1 MCSDSIRSTFLRKVP
16 LLSVYG
22 EKRALMDH
30 YAYVFH
36 SLFLKAFNS
45 TGPNVTKFVL
55 RLSSIMENER
65 LENLKKIENLE
76 NLYKNISTLLI
87 KLNEK
92 ANQAQT
98 QDGHYE
104 DNSNAYMY
112 ILFVLTFYGRV
123 YLFIFP
129 MQGGLY
135 WGIG

>member
-1 MCSDSIRSTFLRKVP
+1 MSESQTKAGTQRKI
-16 LLSVYG
+16 
-22 EKRALMDH
+22 ENIWN
-30 YAYVFH
+30 
-36 SLFLKAFNS
+36 LK
-45 TGPNVTKFVL
+45 KF
-55 RLSSIMENER
+55 EN
-65 LENLKKIENLE
+65 LKKNENLKKIENLE

-123 YLFIFP
+123 YLIIFP

-135 WGIG
+135 WLLGDRVRKIPQNFSLYIVIVVS